1 MSEEV
6 EDAGRRGQSPG
17 APGLEPQPRLSAAR
31 PRCSNRPRFSYLEVD
46 CTAWDRKKVQV
57 QIRFL
62 RPTQRALWA
71 QAERA
76 RRLLRG
82 RGGGQSCY
90 LIQSEIFN
98 FKSVQL
104 SKRGPKGATSA
115 SVVWSTQYAEAT
127 TSLRRGAS
135 GVRTTSPP
143 CSPDLWGFLARA

>member
-1 MSEEV
+1 MPGDEVSLPGPPGWSHSPASLRPALGAATGPGFRTWRLTVLLGTGRKFKFRFAFCVLHSELC
-6 EDAGRRGQSPG
+6 GH
-17 APGLEPQPRLSAAR
+17 R
-31 PRCSNRPRFSYLEVD
+31 PR
-46 CTAWDRKKVQV
+46 
-57 QIRFL
+57 
-62 RPTQRALWA
+62 
-71 QAERA
+71 
-76 RRLLRG
+76 G
-82 RGGGQSCY
+82 HGGSSEDVGAGQSCY